1 MTQDATQFYTVREV
15 AKILNLGLSTTYKVI
30 AEGHIIAVRIGGSV
44 RVPPTEIDRLRR
56 GETAA

>member
-1 MTQDATQFYTVREV
+1 MAQDTTQFYTVREV

-30 AEGHIIAVRIGGSV
+30 AEGHITAVRIGGSV

>member
-1 MTQDATQFYTVREV
+1 MTQDTTQFYTVREV

-30 AEGHIIAVRIGGSV
+30 SEGHIAAVRIGGSV